1 MQKLEKIE
9 IRVAR
14 SVAEV
19 EALREAWAKWP
30 SHRDSDI
37 DFYLMIVRSYP
48 EVLRPHVVAL
58 YHDGELQAI
67 MVGRLEEKRLSFNIG
82 YLRPFRPHARCL
94 TFVYGA
100 VHGNDSPEN
109 TQILLGS
116 VMDSLKG
123 GEADLAMLE
132 FVPVG
137 TRLYELA
144 LSIPGVLSRDS
155 RQTGQAHDKLIIPGN
170 FEAIYGRMSP
180 KHRKNIK
187 REIRQLFSE
196 KNAARIRCYDQESD
210 LGELFAVVEAIAA
223 KTYQRGLKAGFAD
236 NSQVRERLG
245 LAAQKGWL
253 RANVLYIEERPVAF
267 WIGMLYHGSFVS
279 EYLGYDPEFRRL
291 SPGIVLIMRVIE
303 GFCTRAN
310 GDVVQDLDFGLGDAE
325 YKSALCSENWME
337 APVYIFSPTLRGLKL
352 KVMRSV
358 TRVIDRSARKIL
370 TSSKFLP
377 RLKRAW
383 RDRLAKK
390 ARPESDLNRSDN
402 AAVVLS
408 ATPPEAGN

>member
-1 MQKLEKIE
+1 ME
-9 IRVAR
+9 IRIAR
-14 SVAEV
+14 SVSEV
-19 EALREAWAKWP
+19 EALREPWTKWP

-37 DFYLMIVRSYP
+37 DFYLMIIRSYP
-48 EVLRPHVVAL
+48 EVLHPHVIAL
-58 YHDGELQAI
+58 YRDGELQAV
-67 MVGRLEEKRLSFNIG
+67 MVGRLEEKRLSFNVG
-82 YLRPFRPHARCL
+82 YLRPFRPRARCL

-100 VHGNDSPEN
+100 VHGNNSPEN

-116 VMDSLKG
+116 VMDSLKR
-123 GEADLAMLE
+123 GEADLAVLE

-137 TRLYELA
+137 TPLYELA
-144 LSIPGVLSRDS
+144 LSIPSFLARDS
-155 RQTGQAHDKLIIPGN
+155 RQTGQGHDKLTIPEN

-187 REIRQLFSE
+187 RETRQLFSE
-196 KNAARIRCYDQESD
+196 KNAARICCYDKESH
-210 LGELFAVVEAIAA
+210 LGEMFHVVEEIAA
-223 KTYQRGLKAGFAD
+223 KTYQRGLGAGFAD
-236 NSQVRERLG
+236 NSQVRQRLG

-253 RANVLYIEERPVAF
+253 RANVLYIEDRPVAF

-303 GFCTRAN
+303 GFCNRAN
-310 GDVVQDLDFGLGDAE
+310 GDVVRELDFGLGDAE
-325 YKSALCSENWME
+325 YKSTLCSENWME

-352 KVMRSV
+352 KAMRSAS
-358 TRVIDRSARKIL
+358 RVIDRGARKIL

-390 ARPESDLNRSDN
+390 VKPESDFNKPNN
-402 AAVVLS
+402 ATVVLS